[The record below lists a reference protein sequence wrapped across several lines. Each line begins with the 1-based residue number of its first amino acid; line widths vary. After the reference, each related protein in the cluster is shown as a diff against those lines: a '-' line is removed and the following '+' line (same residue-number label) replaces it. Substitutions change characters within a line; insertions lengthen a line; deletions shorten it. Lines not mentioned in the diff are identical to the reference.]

1 MIFLHILKLIYDCYL
16 LIACKVGFGGFDC
29 SKQCIFLLIA
39 KTVDRNVR
47 KVNVI
52 VIMHTA
58 VENDIK
64 VRLNLN
70 NYLKIKT

>member
-39 KTVDRNVR
+39 NTVDRN
-47 KVNVI
+47 VNVI